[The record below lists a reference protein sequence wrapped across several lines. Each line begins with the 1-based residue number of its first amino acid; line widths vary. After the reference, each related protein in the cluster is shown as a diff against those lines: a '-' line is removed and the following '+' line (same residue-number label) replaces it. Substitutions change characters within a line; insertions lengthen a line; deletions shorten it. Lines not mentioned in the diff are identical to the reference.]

1 MSSYLLFI
9 SPANKTK
16 KIDDTF
22 SGYIEKATHIATNKP
37 NSVRNGYQFSFIG
50 RSDDEK
56 EEAVIVRLKSRK
68 PLEYPGRCVSSITRA
83 LLSFVNPED
92 LQPYMYNNN
101 YLRVTSK
108 DDPSVGANLLDYEVI
123 QIVAQI
129 LLEHPASEEEKK
141 LNAEAAN
148 AIREIAKEYRA
159 RH

>member
-9 SPANKTK
+9 SPANKNE
-16 KIDDTF
+16 KINDIF
-22 SGYIEKATHIATNKP
+22 SGYIEKAANIATNKQ
-37 NSVRNGYQFSFIG
+37 NSIRNGYTFTYIG

-101 YLRVTSK
+101 YLRVTCK
-108 DDPSVGANLLDYEVI
+108 DDPSVGANLLDYEII
-123 QIVAQI
+123 QIVTEI
-129 LLEHPASEEEKK
+129 LLSHPASEEEKR
-141 LNAEAAN
+141 LNSEAAN
-148 AIREIAKEYRA
+148 AIREIAKQYRA

>member
-1 MSSYLLFI
+1 MSSYLLYI
-9 SPANKTK
+9 APANKSE

-22 SGYIEKATHIATNKP
+22 SGYIEKAASIATNKQ
-37 NSVRNGYQFSFIG
+37 NSIRNGYTFTFVG
-50 RSDDEK
+50 RSNDEK
-56 EEAVIVRLKSRK
+56 DDAVIVRLKSRK

-83 LLSFVNPED
+83 LLSFLNEEQ
-92 LQPYMYNNN
+92 LKPYVYNNN

-123 QIVAQI
+123 QIVTEI
-129 LLEHPASEEEKK
+129 LLSHPASEEEKK
-141 LNAEAAN
+141 MNAEAAN

>member
-1 MSSYLLFI
+1 MSSYLLYI
-9 SPANKTK
+9 SPANKTQ

-22 SGYIEKATHIATNKP
+22 SGYIEKAANIATNKQ
-37 NSVRNGYQFSFIG
+37 NSIRNGYTFTYIG

-123 QIVAQI
+123 QSIVE
-129 LLEHPASEEEKK
+129 LLLSRPNSEEEKK

-148 AIREIAKEYRA
+148 TIREIAKEYRA

>member
-9 SPANKTK
+9 SPANKNE

-22 SGYIEKATHIATNKP
+22 SGYIEKAANIATNKQ
-37 NSVRNGYQFSFIG
+37 NSIRNGYTFTFIG
-50 RSDDEK
+50 RSDD

-123 QIVAQI
+123 QIVTEI
-129 LLEHPASEEEKK
+129 LLSHPVSEEEKR
-141 LNAEAAN
+141 LNTEAAN
-148 AIREIAKEYRA
+148 AIRDIAKAYRA

>member
-1 MSSYLLFI
+1 MSSYLLYI
-9 SPANKTK
+9 APANKSK

-22 SGYIEKATHIATNKP
+22 LEYIAKAADIATNKP

-50 RSDDEK
+50 RSDAEKDE
-56 EEAVIVRLKSRK
+56 AAIVRLKSRR

-83 LLSFVNPED
+83 LLSFLNEEQ
-92 LQPYMYNNN
+92 LKPYVYNNN

-123 QIVAQI
+123 QSIVEI
-129 LLEHPASEEEKK
+129 LLSHPSSEEEKK
-141 LNAEAAN
+141 LNAEAADE
-148 AIREIAKEYRA
+148 IRKIAKQYRA

>member
-1 MSSYLLFI
+1 MSSYLLYI
-9 SPANKTK
+9 APANRNK
-16 KIDDTF
+16 KIDDIF
-22 SGYIEKATHIATNKP
+22 SGYIEAAADIATKKK
-37 NSVRNGYQFSFIG
+37 NSIQNGYSFSYLG
-50 RSDDEK
+50 SDDEK
-56 EEAVIVRLKSRK
+56 EAVIVRLKSRK

-123 QIVAQI
+123 QIVTEI
-129 LLEHPASEEEKK
+129 LLSHPVSEEEKK
-141 LNAEAAN
+141 LNAEAADEIRKI
-148 AIREIAKEYRA
+148 AIDYRA

>member
-1 MSSYLLFI
+1 MSSYLLYI
-9 SPANKTK
+9 SPANKSK

-22 SGYIEKATHIATNKP
+22 LEYIAKAADIATNKP

-50 RSDDEK
+50 RSDAEKDE
-56 EEAVIVRLKSRK
+56 AAIVRLKSRR

-83 LLSFVNPED
+83 LLSFLNEEQ
-92 LQPYMYNNN
+92 LKPYVYNNN

-123 QIVAQI
+123 QIVTEI
-129 LLEHPASEEEKK
+129 LLSHPASEEEKK
-141 LNAEAAN
+141 LNAEAADE
-148 AIREIAKEYRA
+148 IRKIAKEYRA

>member
-1 MSSYLLFI
+1 MSSYLLYI
-9 SPANKTK
+9 SPANKTQ

-22 SGYIEKATHIATNKP
+22 LEYIAKAAHIATNKP

-50 RSDDEK
+50 RSDD

-123 QIVAQI
+123 QIVAEI
-129 LLEHPASEEEKK
+129 LLSHPVSEEEKR
-141 LNAEAAN
+141 LNTEAAN
-148 AIREIAKEYRA
+148 AIRQIAKEYRA

>member
-1 MSSYLLFI
+1 MSSYLLYI

-22 SGYIEKATHIATNKP
+22 SGYIEKAANIATNKQ
-37 NSVRNGYQFSFIG
+37 NSIRNGYTFTYIG

-56 EEAVIVRLKSRK
+56 EAVIVRLKSRK

-108 DDPSVGANLLDYEVI
+108 DDPSVAANLLDWEVLQVI
-123 QIVAQI
+123 TQI
-129 LLEHPASEEEKK
+129 LFSHPNSEEEKK
-141 LNAEAAN
+141 LNAEAADE
-148 AIREIAKEYRA
+148 IRKIAKEYRA

>member
-1 MSSYLLFI
+1 MSSYYLYI
-9 SPANKTK
+9 SPANKNE

-22 SGYIEKATHIATNKP
+22 SGYIEKAANIATNKQ
-37 NSVRNGYQFSFIG
+37 NSIRNGYTFTYIG
-50 RSDDEK
+50 RSDE

-83 LLSFVNPED
+83 LLSFLNEEQ
-92 LQPYMYNNN
+92 LKPYVYNNN

-123 QIVAQI
+123 QIVTEI
-129 LLEHPASEEEKK
+129 LLSHPASEEEKK
-141 LNAEAAN
+141 LNAEAGN
-148 AIREIAKEYRA
+148 AIREIAKQYIA

>member
-1 MSSYLLFI
+1 MSSYLLYI
-9 SPANKTK
+9 SPANKSK

-22 SGYIEKATHIATNKP
+22 LEYIAKAADIATNKP

-50 RSDDEK
+50 RSDAEKDE
-56 EEAVIVRLKSRK
+56 AAIVRLKSRR

-108 DDPSVGANLLDYEVI
+108 DDPSVGANLMDYEVI
-123 QIVAQI
+123 QLVIE
-129 LLEHPASEEEKK
+129 LFFSHPASEEEKK

-148 AIREIAKEYRA
+148 AIREIATEYRA

>member
-1 MSSYLLFI
+1 MSSYLLYI

-22 SGYIEKATHIATNKP
+22 SGYIEKAANIATNKQ
-37 NSVRNGYQFSFIG
+37 NSIRNGYTFTFIG
-50 RSDDEK
+50 RSDD

-83 LLSFVNPED
+83 LLSFLNEEQ
-92 LQPYMYNNN
+92 LKPYVYNNN

-123 QIVAQI
+123 QIVTEI
-129 LLEHPASEEEKK
+129 LLSHPVSEEEKK
-141 LNAEAAN
+141 LNAEAADE
-148 AIREIAKEYRA
+148 IRKIAKEYRA